1 MGIGNKPFMDI
12 KPSDSAI
19 SDRAVDYIMKGSESR
34 MRASIAVSSFDHSTP
49 FKRPHSTISN
59 SSSSSS
65 GSQSSSSLLGSLNL
79 HLSPSHPS
87 HPSLSHWPYDCI
99 EEDELEHDSTLQS
112 SIMSDG
118 VDRSSD
124 RSSVQHHPAL
134 LMESYSSSPSPPNV
148 SSSVLELQNQSSTF
162 ITAL

>member
-1 MGIGNKPFMDI
+1 MQEMVSMGIGNKPFMDI

-19 SDRAVDYIMKGSESR
+19 SDRAVDYMKGSESR
-34 MRASIAVSSFDHSTP
+34 MRASVAVSSFDHSTP

-65 GSQSSSSLLGSLNL
+65 SSQSSSSLLSSLNL
-79 HLSPSHPS
+79 HLHPS

-99 EEDELEHDSTLQS
+99 EEDELEDDST
-112 SIMSDG
+112 M
-118 VDRSSD
+118 
-124 RSSVQHHPAL
+124 SVQHHPVL
-134 LMESYSSSPSPPNV
+134 VMESYTCDGGSYLSPSPPEV
-148 SSSVLELQNQSSTF
+148 TSSILYHEEQELQSQSSTF